1 MKQLAIVSGKGGTGK
16 TTITSLLAQ
25 TFDNKIMVDCDVDA
39 ANLHLLLKPNII
51 QSTDFYSGKK
61 AAINPFKC
69 TECGRCEYVCRFDA
83 VIRQPDGGYKIDDLS
98 CNGCGA
104 CTITCRYEAITLE
117 NNLAG
122 KFFISETEQGNLVHA
137 ALGIAED
144 NSGKLVAR
152 IREEAFVLADE
163 NSIDLILIDGPPGI
177 GCPVI
182 SSITGVDLLLVVTEP
197 SLTGLHDLK
206 RLLKLAQGF
215 KLPSVV
221 MINKCDL
228 NSDLCSQVEAFCRD
242 QDIPIIAS
250 IPFEKK
256 LVSMAH
262 NKDIASQTKAF
273 NIIAESQ
280 KELISRLN
288 L

>member
-1 MKQLAIVSGKGGTGK
+1 MKQIAVVSGKGGTGK

-25 TFDNKIMVDCDVDA
+25 TLDNKIMVDCDVDA

-61 AAINPFKC
+61 AAVNPFKC

-83 VIRQPDGGYKIDDLS
+83 VNRQQEGGYKIDDLS

-122 KFFISETEQGNLVHA
+122 KFFISDTEQGDLVHA

-163 NSIDLILIDGPPGI
+163 KGIDLILIDGPPGI

-182 SSITGVDLLLVVTEP
+182 SSITGVDLLLIVTEP

-221 MINKCDL
+221 IINKCDL
-228 NSDLCSQVEAFCRD
+228 NSDLCSQVEAFCKD
-242 QDIPIIAS
+242 QGIPIIAS
-250 IPFEKK
+250 IPFEKE
-256 LVSMAH
+256 LVSIAH
-262 NKDIASQTKAF
+262 EKDVVFQTKAF
-273 NIIAESQ
+273 NIIKDSQ